1 MTEPDHEPLTIM
13 VVEDE
18 KNYRIVLAR
27 LFEKEGYRV
36 LLADSPSS
44 AMNLMRQ
51 YEVALILTDQ
61 RLPGNGGLL
70 FCAMARAEFGDIPC
84 LLFTANATRI
94 TRDDLSRAGVISCLS
109 KPFDNQHM
117 LKIVAEALQNKSRK
131 EEVAAEC
138 CDEQIVARVNQK
150 TCQKGV
156 CN

>member
-13 VVEDE
+13 VVDDE

-36 LLADSPSS
+36 LLADCPSS

-51 YEVALILTDQ
+51 NEVALILTDQ
-61 RLPGNGGLL
+61 CLPGNGGLL
-70 FCAMARAEFGDIPC
+70 FCAMAREEFGDIPC

-94 TRDDLSRAGVISCLS
+94 TRNDLSRAGVVSCLS

-117 LKIVAEALQNKSRK
+117 LKVVADALQEKFSG
-131 EEVAAEC
+131 EGVDAEC
-138 CDEQIVARVNQK
+138 RDAQIVDRADQK
-150 TCQKGV
+150 TFQKGV